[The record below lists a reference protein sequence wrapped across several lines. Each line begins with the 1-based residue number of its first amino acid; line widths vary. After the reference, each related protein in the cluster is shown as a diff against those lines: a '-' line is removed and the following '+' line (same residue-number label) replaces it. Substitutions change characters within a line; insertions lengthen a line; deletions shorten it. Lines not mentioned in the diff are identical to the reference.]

1 MTVEPLAFRVPELI
15 SALAGL
21 RPRLVGDHDGVLSD
35 VTDDSR
41 KVRPG
46 SVFVARRGTHHEGQ
60 KFVQDALDK
69 GASLVITEH
78 DADLEAPRIEVDSVP
93 VALGL
98 LAQKFWG
105 DPSERLTVLAVTGTN
120 GKTTTASLVEQAL
133 RGLGLSVAR
142 LGTLGFFIDG
152 ERIEDTLTTP
162 GAVDLARLL
171 ATARARGARFCVMEV
186 SSHALAQA
194 RIAGVRLAGAA
205 FTNLSQDHLDYHGD
219 MDSYGAAK
227 AKLFF
232 DYAPELSIVNIDDDF
247 GKKLA
252 ERIRSAAPGRKLA
265 RFSRQGDPE
274 AEIRAEDAQYR
285 ADGLRAHL
293 NVLGR
298 RFTLESQ
305 LVGPHNLEN
314 LLAALGLLTAAGF
327 DVDLAAAEL
336 SKATAAPGR
345 LERVS
350 EANDDI
356 AVIVDYAHSP
366 AALEGALWALR
377 ATGPARITCVFGCG
391 GDRDRGKRP
400 LMGRAAAAFADEVI
414 ITTDNARSESPAAI
428 AEEVA
433 SGIEGRPYRIL
444 LDRREAIF
452 EAIGSAEPGTTVLI
466 AGKGHETYQIIGD
479 RTFPFDDAEQARQAL
494 VLRRRGSPGK
504 GT

>member
-1 MTVEPLAFRVPELI
+1 MTVEPKAFRAPELM

-21 RPRLVGDHDGVLSD
+21 GPRLVGASD
-35 VTDDSR
+35 ELLIDITDDSR
-41 KVRPG
+41 RVRPG
-46 SVFVARRGTHHEGQ
+46 SVFVARSGTQHEGQ
-60 KFVQDALDK
+60 KFVRDALDR
-69 GASLVITEH
+69 GASLVVTEH
-78 DADLEAPRIEVDSVP
+78 DAELDAPRLEVDSVP
-93 VALGL
+93 RALGI

-105 DPSERLTVLAVTGTN
+105 DPSERLTVLAATGTN
-120 GKTTTASLVEQAL
+120 GKTTTAILVEQAL

-142 LGTLGFFIDG
+142 LGTLGFFVDG
-152 ERIEDTLTTP
+152 ERVEDTLTTP

-186 SSHALAQA
+186 SSHALVQA

-205 FTNLSQDHLDYHGD
+205 FTNLSQDHLDYHGS
-219 MDSYGAAK
+219 MESYGAAK
-227 AKLFF
+227 ARLFF
-232 DYAPELSIVNIDDDF
+232 DYAPELSIVNVDDAF
-247 GKKLA
+247 GRELA
-252 ERIRSAAPGRKLA
+252 ARIASATPRRRLA
-265 RFSRQGDPE
+265 RFSRQGAE
-274 AEIRAEDAQYR
+274 GAEIRAQEAEYR
-285 ADGLRAHL
+285 AEGLSARL
-293 NVLGR
+293 EVFGR
-298 RFTLESQ
+298 RFTLESS

-314 LLAALGLLTAAGF
+314 LLAALGLLIAAGF

-350 EANDDI
+350 QADDDI
-356 AVIVDYAHSP
+356 AVVVDYAHSP

-400 LMGRAAAAFADEVI
+400 LMGRAASAFADDVI

-428 AEEVA
+428 AGEIA
-433 SGIEGRPYRIL
+433 AGIEGGAYRIL

-452 EAIGSAEPGTTVLI
+452 EAVRAAEPGTTVLI
-466 AGKGHETYQIIGD
+466 AGKGHEAFQTIGD
-479 RTFPFDDAEQARQAL
+479 QTSPFDDAEQAREAL
-494 VLRRRGSPGK
+494 VLRRQGAPGK

>member
-1 MTVEPLAFRVPELI
+1 MTVEPMAFRVPELI
-15 SALAGL
+15 SALVGL
-21 RPRLVGDHDGVLSD
+21 RPRLLGESDGLLID
-35 VTDDSR
+35 ITDDSR

-46 SVFVARRGTHHEGQ
+46 SLFVARSGSKHEGR
-60 KFVQDALDK
+60 KFVRDALDK
-69 GASLVITEH
+69 GASLVITEYGAEV
-78 DADLEAPRIEVDSVP
+78 DAPRIEVENVP
-93 VALGL
+93 QALGI

-142 LGTLGFFIDG
+142 LGTLGFFVDG
-152 ERIEDTLTTP
+152 KRIEDTLTTP

-186 SSHALAQA
+186 SSHALVQA

-227 AKLFF
+227 AMLFF
-232 DYAPELSIVNIDDDF
+232 DYVPELSIVNVDDEF
-247 GKKLA
+247 GRGLA
-252 ERIRSAAPGRKLA
+252 ARIANLEPTRKLA
-265 RFSRQGDPE
+265 RFSRQGAPE
-274 AEIRAEDAQYR
+274 AEFRAEGAQYR
-285 ADGLRAHL
+285 ADGLSARL
-293 NVLGR
+293 DVLGR
-298 RFTLESQ
+298 RFTLESS

-314 LLAALGLLTAAGF
+314 ILAALGLLTAAGF
-327 DVDLAAAEL
+327 DVDLAASEL

-350 EANDDI
+350 DVSDDI
-356 AVIVDYAHSP
+356 AVVVDYAHSP

-414 ITTDNARSESPAAI
+414 ITTDNARGESPAAI
-428 AEEVA
+428 AAEVA
-433 SGIEGRPYRIL
+433 AGVFDRPYRIL
-444 LDRREAIF
+444 LDRRDAIF
-452 EAIGSAEPGTTVLI
+452 EAIRAAEPGTTVLI

-479 RTFPFDDAEQARQAL
+479 QTFPFDDAEQAREAL
-494 VLRRRGSPGK
+494 VLRRQGSPGK